1 MVGWSLCFLFFL
13 SITLSLFFLER
24 NIWRLMAGNGHG
36 TYWFI
41 FVHLIGKRDFLCLK
55 GAHIHNKMG
64 QDHHRFRCFVVCL
77 SVGCESRWGFIEN
90 QQNKAYKAL
99 KVFQW
104 LRQFYLSSVCTS
116 VCVWVPERCEEKARL
131 CWLESNFEH
140 ISLFS
145 NVWTRWPWD
154 GAHPRGMIVWA
165 SRCCVFTEWHKPH
178 HTFPSGQSLQLSVS

>member
-1 MVGWSLCFLFFL
+1 MVGWSLSLFLFL
-13 SITLSLFFLER
+13 SISLSFFFSWEKNMKIDGRQWTWHVL
-24 NIWRLMAGNGHG
+24 IHL
-36 TYWFI
+36 
-41 FVHLIGKRDFLCLK
+41 VHLIGKRDFLCLK
-55 GAHIHNKMG
+55 GAHIHNKIG
-64 QDHHRFRCFVVCL
+64 LDHHRLRCFVVCL

-99 KVFQW
+99 KIFQW

-116 VCVWVPERCEEKARL
+116 VCVWVPEHCEEKARL

-165 SRCCVFTEWHKPH
+165 SRCCVSTEWHKPH
-178 HTFPSGQSLQLSVS
+178 QTFPSGQSLQLSVS